1 VGRSLALVLVCA
13 AALAVAGCGG
23 SGGESEEAE
32 QDCGSTPA
40 AMSGSPTLPT
50 GFPSPSEVV
59 YTGEEKE
66 GPTTK
71 VEGYW
76 QGDLD
81 SAYEGYKD
89 ALEQASGYSVTKDEQ
104 EEDDAEVNFEG
115 QGTTGQVKLE
125 KCDDDRTDVT
135 VTVRPA

>member
-1 VGRSLALVLVCA
+1 MGRRIALVLVSA

-23 SGGESEEAE
+23 GGSEEEEAAK
-32 QDCGSTPA
+32 DCGPTPA

-59 YTGEEKE
+59 YTGQTKE

-71 VEGYW
+71 VEGFW
-76 QGDLD
+76 KGDLD
-81 SAYEGYKD
+81 AAFDGYKS
-89 ALEQASGYSVTKDEQ
+89 ALDSASGYSVTKDEH

-115 QGTTGQVKLE
+115 QGKTGQVKLE
-125 KCDDDRTDVT
+125 KCDEDRTDVT

>member
-1 VGRSLALVLVCA
+1 MVVCA

-23 SGGESEEAE
+23 GGESEEEAAK
-32 QDCGSTPA
+32 DCGPAPA
-40 AMSGSPTLPT
+40 AMSGSPTLST
-50 GFPSPSEVV
+50 GFPSPSDVV
-59 YTGEEKE
+59 YTGESKE

-76 QGDLD
+76 KGDLD
-81 SAYEGYKD
+81 AAFDGYKE
-89 ALEQASGYSVTKDEQ
+89 ALGSASGYSVTKDEH

-115 QGTTGQVKLE
+115 QGTTGQVKLQ
-125 KCDDDRTDVT
+125 KCEDDRTDVT